1 MNHVLL
7 LDQNSFSLLTD
18 PGKSRKQDLKGQKEY
33 KSCNYIQYTYYTQH
47 TNQFLK
53 FVGNNTGKNAMESEF
68 SRQFLSAI
76 NYICI
81 NDILI

>member
-1 MNHVLL
+1 MNHVLW

-18 PGKSRKQDLKGQKEY
+18 PGKSWEQDLKGQKEY

-47 TNQFLK
+47 TNQFLT
-53 FVGNNTGKNAMESEF
+53 FVGNAEKNAMESEF